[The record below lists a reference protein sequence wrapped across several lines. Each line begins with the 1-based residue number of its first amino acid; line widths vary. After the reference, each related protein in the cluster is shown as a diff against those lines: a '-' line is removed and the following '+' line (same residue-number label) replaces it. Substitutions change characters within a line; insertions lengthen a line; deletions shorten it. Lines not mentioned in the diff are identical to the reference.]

1 MTAPVAGFSSAPW
14 IGMRPSEMREVPLGV
29 RLAELP
35 ALLGERVDDAPVVCR
50 ANGEWI
56 DRASWESLTI
66 EGDVIEFHR
75 VPQDRDTL
83 RGVLSIAAIAVL
95 GPYGLGLQGAALIA
109 ATFAAQLA
117 INALLPPTQPQAA
130 ARPVQTGDA
139 FSTSMQG
146 NEARLDQPIWRI
158 CGHKEITPP
167 YACEPYFEYLAR
179 TDSSNSELDREQY
192 FYALFAVGVGDYDVV
207 AKIGNTPISRFAD
220 VLVAQYLA
228 PGERPS
234 QVLAN
239 VTTADEV
246 SSQVLESGR
255 YVGGFVA
262 CAARRTCDAIG
273 IDIAAT
279 RGLGK
284 GESALTVT
292 WQVQYRPINAF
303 GQVLGSWQVLANET
317 RTAYTA
323 TPQRWSNR
331 YDLPS
336 PARVEV
342 RVVRTD
348 VQDTDPS
355 ALHELAWI
363 GLRGYLAE
371 PAPLNEYTAHY
382 EVVLRASSQLSQAAA
397 RDLRLI
403 ARGKCRSLGSGLAW
417 QAEAYTRNPF
427 WWALDL
433 ITSQTWGMRKP
444 DDRVDLEAFYELAVQ
459 ADQRQDRFDYA
470 FDQTLSAW
478 EALQLICR
486 AGRARAFRRNGV
498 ISVARDELADVPV
511 TAFTHRNCLP
521 GVEVSETLRQRNSPD
536 GVVIEY
542 QDHRTGEWTPIE
554 CPCPGVSGMSNPVR
568 KRLEGVTGETH
579 ARREGLYEAASLLY
593 RTRTVSWT
601 TEMEGMLP
609 AYMSPVRVMP
619 DQLHYGQSGDVAF
632 WDADTLVMGL
642 TEQPRWDDGDLWLTL
657 VRDDG
662 TLTTPVLV
670 TPGPTVWDVTLP
682 AAPDFALILDDGG
695 RERPKF
701 LLGNEVGAALLVK
714 VTSIEDGRDA
724 ESELPLYNMTGL
736 VDDERVHTADNA
748 YLPGP
753 DDDQDPVG
761 LPDDSDD
768 EAGGGVLLVPRLDD
782 ALVQGITFENDAFDL
797 AAAITLRNIGTA
809 FITQEAHGS
818 SSDAELP
825 NQWLLYGAA
834 EPSQCGLFEVRA
846 TLLASSGGGA
856 NITLTGT
863 LGTWEA
869 LDTERSWRLE
879 AAFVDFSTSR
889 EAVRQLRIEIRETS
903 TGIVQD
909 SATVSLETSVSV
921 IGGG

>member
-1 MTAPVAGFSSAPW
+1 MQPVPAGVPISSLAPSTSAPL
-14 IGMRPSEMREVPLGV
+14 IC
-29 RLAELP
+29 
-35 ALLGERVDDAPVVCR
+35 RV
-50 ANGEWI
+50 NGEWLL
-56 DRASWESLTI
+56 RESWESLTLP
-66 EGDVIEFHR
+66 GDVIEWHEI
-75 VPQDRDTL
+75 PMDRDTL
-83 RGVLSIAAIAVL
+83 RGALAVAAVVAINYFF
-95 GPYGLGLQGAALIA
+95 PGASA
-109 ATFAAQLA
+109 AFVVGANVAAQFA
-117 INALLPPTQPQAA
+117 INALLPPTTPQIGQ
-130 ARPVQTGDA
+130 RPVATGDT
-139 FSTSMQG
+139 FSTSLQG

-158 CGHKEITPP
+158 CGHREITPP

-192 FYALFAVGVGDYDVV
+192 FYALFAIGVGDYDVV
-207 AKIGNTPISRFAD
+207 AKIGNTPISRFDD

-228 PGERPS
+228 PGEQPS
-234 QVLAN
+234 TVLAN

-246 SSQVLESGR
+246 SGQVLESGR

-262 CAARRTCDAIG
+262 CAARRTCESIG
-273 IDIAAT
+273 VDIAAT

-284 GESALTVT
+284 GDSALTVT

-336 PARVEV
+336 AERVEV

-355 ALHELAWI
+355 ALHELAWV

-371 PAPLNEYTAHY
+371 PAPLNEHTAHF

-403 ARGKCRSLGSGLAW
+403 ARGKCRSLNSSLVW
-417 QAEAYTRNPF
+417 QAEAYNRNPF

-459 ADQRQDRFDYA
+459 ADTRQDRFDFV
-470 FDQTLSAW
+470 FDSTLSAW

-511 TAFTHRNCLP
+511 TAFTPRNCQP
-521 GVEVSETLRQRNSPD
+521 NVEVNETLRQRNSPD
-536 GVVIEY
+536 GVVVEY

-568 KRLEGVTGETH
+568 KRLDGITGYTH
-579 ARREGLYEAASLLY
+579 AYREGLYEAASLLY
-593 RTRTVSWT
+593 RTRTASWT

-609 AYMSPVRVMP
+609 AYLSPVRLVP

-632 WDADTLVMGL
+632 WDPDTLVMGL
-642 TEQPRWDDGDLWLTL
+642 TEQPRWDDGDLYLTL

-662 TLTTPVLV
+662 TLTTPVQV

-682 AAPDFALILDDGG
+682 AEPDFTLYLDEGG

-701 LLGNEVGAALLVK
+701 LLGTEDGAALLVR
-714 VTSIEDGRDA
+714 VTAIEDGGQDEGGA
-724 ESELPLYNMTGL
+724 QLYQMTGI

-748 YLPGP
+748 YLPSP
-753 DDDQDPVG
+753 DEEQDPVG

-768 EAGGGVLLVPRLDD
+768 EAGGGGVLLVPRLSDL
-782 ALVQGITFENDAFDL
+782 LVQGITFENDAFDL
-797 AAAITLRNIGTA
+797 AAALTLRNVGTA

-818 SSDAELP
+818 SSDAELT

-846 TLLASSGGGA
+846 TLIASSGGGA

-879 AAFVDFSTSR
+879 AAYVDGSTPR

-909 SATVSLETSVSV
+909 SAVVSLETSVSV
-921 IGGG
+921 GGGA